1 MRQELLDASEYSENP
16 EAFIAGAQW
25 MEKHL
30 FPENEDILL
39 SSDDYSVTFNN
50 KKLQLPKKEFL
61 LAKYLQKNRGR
72 VVSREELL
80 NHIWFGTCVED
91 RTVDVHIRHIR
102 SKISIAPIKTIK
114 GVGYIWNKNYESI

>member
-1 MRQELLDASEYSENP
+1 MRKELLDASEYSENP

-25 MEKHL
+25 MERYL

-72 VVSREELL
+72 VVSREEVL
-80 NHIWFGTCVED
+80 NKIWFGTCVED

-102 SKISIAPIKTIK
+102 SKISIAPIRTIK
-114 GVGYIWNKNYESI
+114 GVGYIWDKHES